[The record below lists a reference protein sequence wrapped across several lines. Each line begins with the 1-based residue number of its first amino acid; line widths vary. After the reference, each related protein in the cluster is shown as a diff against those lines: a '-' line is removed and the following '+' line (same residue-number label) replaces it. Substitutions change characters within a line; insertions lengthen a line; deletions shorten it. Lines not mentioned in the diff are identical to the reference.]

1 MSQEKKMPMISP
13 MLRGPAAPAAAFLA
27 ILLLGMPVSKA
38 AAQPLG
44 SSPLSAPGAT
54 APSGTVTVIKDSP
67 IITKDPNPL
76 LRNVISLNAQD
87 ANLSEILKVMADR
100 SSMNFVAGEGVQKAK
115 ISIILNKT
123 PVSEAIDLIVRA
135 AGLSYEIIGNSVLIG
150 EQGKLKDEVGQS
162 GYVIAL
168 NYADAAEV
176 AVLLADFSKNV
187 KVDRGGNR
195 LIAYASPRVINEI
208 ERIVRSIDHPHTQ
221 VLLETRLIEVTVD
234 NTDRFGIDWGA
245 LSPISTGISFP
256 TVPVAKGYLLSG
268 GARAPI
274 SLNILL
280 DMLIQNGDARVL
292 MNSKLTTTNNREAS
306 LHIGEKIP
314 YVIQQYNSA
323 AVAGGGANQQVQHE
337 DVGVKIKM
345 QPHVNEDAEITL
357 NLEPEVSSITG
368 FKGPNSDLPLVKV
381 RTTKTTVRVADG
393 QTIFLAGLLSE
404 EETTELRKLPILG
417 QIPLIGILFT
427 HRLAVKRKTNLIIE
441 VKPKIIRKSSDLI
454 FEAGGVKGAVPAAK

>member
-1 MSQEKKMPMISP
+1 MTMNRPKRRLSAFFGSLLAIGIASGAPV
-13 MLRGPAAPAAAFLA
+13 GAPATSGTPAVA
-27 ILLLGMPVSKA
+27 G
-38 AAQPLG
+38 
-44 SSPLSAPGAT
+44 
-54 APSGTVTVIKDSP
+54 SGTVEIRTESP

-168 NYADAAEV
+168 NYADAEEV
-176 AVLLADFSKNV
+176 ATLLADFSKNV

-234 NTDRFGIDWGA
+234 NTDRYGIDWGA
-245 LSPISTGISFP
+245 LSPVSANIGFP
-256 TVPVAKGYLLSG
+256 SAPVSQGYLLKG
-268 GARAPI
+268 GVRSPI
-274 SLNILL
+274 NLNILL

-292 MNSKLTTTNNREAS
+292 MNSKLTTMNNREAS
-306 LHIGEKIP
+306 LHIGERIP
-314 YVIQQYNSA
+314 YVIQSYNSA

-345 QPHVNEDAEITL
+345 MPHVNEDAEITL

-404 EETTELRKLPILG
+404 ENTEELRKLPILG
-417 QIPLIGILFT
+417 QIPLIGALFT
-427 HRLAVKRKTNLIIE
+427 HRLSIKRKTNLIIE
-441 VKPKIIRKSSDLI
+441 IKPKIIHKSSELV
-454 FEAGGVKGAVPAAK
+454 FETGGVKADSSSRR

>member
-1 MSQEKKMPMISP
+1 MIPTQIRGTAAMHLALAALLIGLAGTGTAQE
-13 MLRGPAAPAAAFLA
+13 
-27 ILLLGMPVSKA
+27 
-38 AAQPLG
+38 PLG
-44 SSPLSAPGAT
+44 SPAT
-54 APSGTVTVIKDSP
+54 SGTPGPASSPALVPAKTESP

-100 SSMNFVAGEGVQKAK
+100 SSMNFVAGEGVQKVK

-123 PVSEAIDLIVRA
+123 PVAEAIDLIVRA

-150 EQGKLKDEVGQS
+150 EMGKLKDEVGQS

-168 NYADAAEV
+168 NYADATEV
-176 AVLLADFSKNV
+176 AGFLTDFSKNV

-195 LIAYASPRVINEI
+195 LIVFASPRVINEI

-221 VLLETRLIEVTVD
+221 VLLETRLLEVTID
-234 NTDRFGIDWGA
+234 NTDRYGIDWGA
-245 LSPISTGISFP
+245 LSPVQTGIGFP
-256 TVPVAKGYLLSG
+256 AAPISKGYLLKG
-268 GARAPI
+268 GIRAPI
-274 SLNILL
+274 NLNILL
-280 DMLIQNGDARVL
+280 NMLIQTGDARVL

-314 YVIQQYNSA
+314 YVIQSYNSA

-337 DVGVKIKM
+337 EVGVKIKM
-345 QPHVNEDAEITL
+345 QPHVNEDSEITL

-404 EETTELRKLPILG
+404 EDTEELRKFPILG
-417 QIPLIGILFT
+417 QIPGLGLLFT
-427 HRLAVKRKTNLIIE
+427 HKLGVRRKTNLIIE
-441 VKPKIIRKSSDLI
+441 VRPKIIRHSSELM
-454 FEAGGVKGAVPAAK
+454 FEAGGVKADSGVVR

>member
-1 MSQEKKMPMISP
+1 MKQDGDNQMTSP
-13 MLRGPAAPAAAFLA
+13 CNRGSTAFLAAFAALMLAGLPGTTAAGPLDVNANMAAPALVPAVA
-27 ILLLGMPVSKA
+27 KA
-38 AAQPLG
+38 E
-44 SSPLSAPGAT
+44 
-54 APSGTVTVIKDSP
+54 SP

-76 LRNVISLNAQD
+76 LRMPISLNAQD

-176 AVLLADFSKNV
+176 AGLLADFSKNV

-234 NTDRFGIDWGA
+234 NTDRYGIDWGA
-245 LSPISTGISFP
+245 LSPVQTGIAFP
-256 TVPVAKGYLLSG
+256 AAPVSQGYLLKG
-268 GARAPI
+268 GVRSPI
-274 SLNILL
+274 SLNLLL

-314 YVIQQYNSA
+314 YVIQSYNSA
-323 AVAGGGANQQVQHE
+323 SLAGGGANQQVEHE

-345 QPHVNEDAEITL
+345 LPHVNEDAEITL

-404 EETTELRKLPILG
+404 EETIETRKLPILG
-417 QIPLIGILFT
+417 QIPLIGVLFT

-441 VKPKIIRKSSDLI
+441 VKPKIIHKSSELI
-454 FEAGGVKGAVPAAK
+454 FETGGVKADSTRAK